1 MSSPDYRLNEAE
13 NKIWKEILRKLKF
26 NDFEADMK
34 TLNGVPDK
42 NRPVIYKMFQNVCVS
57 FGKVK

>member
-26 NDFEADMK
+26 NDFASQFL
-34 TLNGVPDK
+34 LNT
-42 NRPVIYKMFQNVCVS
+42 NVS
-57 FGKVK
+57 TKIKGE